1 MKQIIQIIANFFLLL
16 IHFWWSLLLFLWY
29 GKLNKISPYHS
40 SNTKLPQ
47 PINSKDYMNE
57 YFQRD
62 IYPVSVKKKK
72 EVADEILNQLL
83 NHPHFSLYFSELE
96 MPIYDKK
103 FERYGT
109 QTVESVLDDMFND
122 ISENLKEN

>member
-1 MKQIIQIIANFFLLL
+1 MKQIIQILVNILLL
-16 IHFWWSLLLFLWY
+16 SQYILLSIGMLLWH
-29 GKLNKISPYHS
+29 GKLIKVSPYHVYNPKKRS
-40 SNTKLPQ
+40 PEGKE
-47 PINSKDYMNE
+47 YMDE
-57 YFQRD
+57 FFQRD